1 VFPLNGREIV
11 AAGGKEGIVY
21 LLDAKQVGGGDHK
34 TPLHRSPVL
43 VNEEAD
49 FAGKGFWGAMATAE
63 DEKKARWL
71 YVPASG
77 AAASGVKFPITNG
90 EAPNGSIMALRIE
103 EKDGKPSAVPAW
115 ISRDMNLPEPPIVA
129 GGLVF
134 AISNGEFARQSKGD
148 GALFTSAERA
158 AKHVGNTVLYAF
170 DASTGKQ
177 LYSSGDTMPSW
188 THFSGISISGGR
200 VFVTTFDSNVYA
212 FGVKE

>member
-1 VFPLNGREIV
+1 
-11 AAGGKEGIVY
+11 
-21 LLDAKQVGGGDHK
+21 
-34 TPLHRSPVL
+34 
-43 VNEEAD
+43 
-49 FAGKGFWGAMATAE
+49 
-63 DEKKARWL
+63 
-71 YVPASG
+71 
-77 AAASGVKFPITNG
+77 
-90 EAPNGSIMALRIE
+90 
-103 EKDGKPSAVPAW
+103 
-115 ISRDMNLPEPPIVA
+115 MNLPEPPIIA

-170 DASTGKQ
+170 DAATGRQ